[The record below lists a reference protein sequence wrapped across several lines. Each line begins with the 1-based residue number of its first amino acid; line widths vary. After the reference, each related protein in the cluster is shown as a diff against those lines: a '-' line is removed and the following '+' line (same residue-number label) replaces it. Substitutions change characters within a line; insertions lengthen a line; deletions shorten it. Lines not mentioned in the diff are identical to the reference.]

1 MKYKEKL
8 FFFRHSVIGYIGAV
22 FILVY
27 AHNVLSAQS
36 IGITSHQFE
45 QRQLIYSTNEM
56 FSFDINIF
64 LEKSAPHLVQ
74 YSEVISHW
82 SGYSSIS
89 PKVLI
94 ALIEQQTGLITNK
107 HLNISEF
114 NKPFGDLSEKYGFSK
129 QTEDIAIKLS
139 TFFYNNEN
147 KKRNAISVTSTALE
161 QLFSTTSQQTSTDN
175 LPEQH
180 IRKRLDNFYTIY
192 YRLFPVTSYEK
203 QEFSTEQKQDESN
216 NQNMLNP
223 RLVVPPNNLLQLP
236 YLLGKAWY
244 YGGSH
249 TNTGSGT
256 YPQSSLDLNNGGVW
270 GSDTS
275 HLWVAAAAAGR
286 AKVHS
291 SCNLEIVHE
300 GGWSTTYYHLDNIQ
314 VRTNDTVSRNQK
326 VANYASNKSQALCQG
341 GHSTGPHQHFSLKKD
356 GRFYHLNDVKLSG
369 FKVHTGRDS
378 YDSNCNYF
386 WLEKNNNKYCAWNKL
401 TNPGVP
407 GGPDPDDDIELKN
420 GIPIANISKT
430 KGDHTYYKIKIPAN
444 ATELMLKIDGG
455 SGDADMYVQPDTK
468 PTLSNWDCRP
478 YKVTQLEKCSY
489 ATPKAT
495 TYYVLLHA
503 FSNYNDITLTASYKN
518 SKDHTLENGV
528 PITNLSATK
537 GHQVYYQINVPAKAT
552 NLKISVDGGTG
563 DVDMYVKSSTKPTLS
578 EWDCR
583 PYKTTQYEVCSY
595 NTPDTATYYIMLH
608 AFSNYSGITLKAAYD
623 N

>member
-1 MKYKEKL
+1 MNSKSKL
-8 FFFRHSVIGYIGAV
+8 TLIRNSILGYLGSIFILIHANSVI
-22 FILVY
+22 
-27 AHNVLSAQS
+27 SAEPES
-36 IGITSHQFE
+36 IIPNQFE
-45 QRQLIYSTNEM
+45 QDHLIYTTNEM
-56 FSFDINIF
+56 FSFNIHEF
-64 LEKSAPHLVQ
+64 IEKNAPHIVQ
-74 YSEVISHW
+74 YTEVISHW

-107 HLNISEF
+107 NLNISEY
-114 NKPFGDLSEKYGFSK
+114 NKPLANLSDKYGFSE
-129 QTEDIAIKLS
+129 QVEDVAIKLS

-147 KKRNAISVTSTALE
+147 KARNAIPITSTALE
-161 QLFSTTSQQTSTDN
+161 QLFSTVNQQQYSDITKKQYTQEKLAS
-175 LPEQH
+175 
-180 IRKRLDNFYTIY
+180 FYAIY
-192 YRLFPVTSYEK
+192 YKLFPKESHETHEISSER
-203 QEFSTEQKQDESN
+203 KQDKLTNQNLQN
-216 NQNMLNP
+216 NQLII
-223 RLVVPPNNLLQLP
+223 PPDNLLQLP
-236 YLLGKAWY
+236 YLVGRAWY
-244 YGGSH
+244 FGGTH

-275 HLWVAAAAAGR
+275 NKWVAAAAPGR

-314 VRTNDTVSRNQK
+314 VSTNNSVSRNQK
-326 VANYASNKSQALCQG
+326 VANYAGNKSQALCQG

-407 GGPDPDDDIELKN
+407 GEPDPDDDVELKN
-420 GIPIANISKT
+420 GIPITNISET
-430 KGDHTYYKIKIPAN
+430 KGDQTYYKIKVQAN
-444 ATELMLKIDGG
+444 ASDLMIKIDEG

-478 YKVTQLEKCSY
+478 YKVTQLEECLYK
-489 ATPKAT
+489 TPKAT

-503 FSNYNDITLTASYKN
+503 FSNYNNITLKASYKN
-518 SKDHTLENGV
+518 AGDQVLENGV

-537 GHQVYYQINVPAKAT
+537 GHQIYYQINVPAKAS
-552 NLKISVDGGTG
+552 NLKISVDGGSG

-583 PYKTTQYEVCSY
+583 PYKVTQYEECAY
-595 NTPDTATYYIMLH
+595 NTPDAATYYILLH
-608 AFSNYSGITLKAAYD
+608 AFSDYNGITLKASYD